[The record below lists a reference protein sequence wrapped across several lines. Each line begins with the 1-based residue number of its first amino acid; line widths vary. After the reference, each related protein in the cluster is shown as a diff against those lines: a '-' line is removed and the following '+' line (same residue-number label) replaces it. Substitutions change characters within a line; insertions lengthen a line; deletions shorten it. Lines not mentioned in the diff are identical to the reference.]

1 MQRPRRYIVEAA
13 LLPEIFLKVSDAKEY
28 LQTGAAQSVAE
39 AAAMA
44 GVSRSA
50 FYKYRDAI
58 TPFRD
63 MRRDQVVNMS
73 ILTRDQPGALSA
85 VLAIFAASGA
95 NILTIN
101 QSIPAN
107 GVGVVTLS
115 VNPGSDSFSLDAL
128 QAGLESLPVVIRT
141 ELISGF

>member
-1 MQRPRRYIVEAA
+1 MQRPKRYIVEAA

-39 AAAMA
+39 ATAMA

-58 TPFRD
+58 VPLRH
-63 MRRDQVVNMS
+63 MRRDQIVNMS

-85 VLAIFAASGA
+85 VLAIFADSGA

-115 VNPGSDSFSLDAL
+115 VNPGSERFSLEEL
-128 QAGLESLPVVIRT
+128 QAGLEASPVMLRA
-141 ELISGF
+141 ELLSGL

>member
-28 LQTGAAQSVAE
+28 LRTGAARSVAQ

-63 MRRDQVVNMS
+63 MRRDQIVNMS

-85 VLAIFAASGA
+85 VLAIFAGSGA

-101 QSIPAN
+101 QSIPVD

-115 VNPGSDSFSLDAL
+115 VNPGSESFSLDAL
-128 QAGLESLPVVIRT
+128 QAGLEASPMVIRT
-141 ELISGF
+141 ELLSGF